1 MKKRYMDKDELN
13 EIRANSDWRRLF
25 QELGLERDEKKSRVD
40 DWWTRSPLT
49 MEETASFHINDK
61 GWFCFSSHEGGG
73 VIDLVQ
79 KVVQFRTGQAINCYE
94 AGRWLVDHGV
104 SSPPSSAIATQPTQ
118 KPSGEEEKKFNHP
131 IRQNLLP
138 TLSQQGTHP
147 EFIRREITAPAC
159 DYLGCGY
166 LEKSSSR
173 LQERIVFQVRGVR
186 SDDHGNLSPMIL
198 THMGRATSEEQK
210 ESGGKWTHYAGFHK
224 SLELYNIDKALLDDQ
239 ARNQAKSCGHILIT
253 EGCFDVLKLAESGI
267 FNVVATFGSQL
278 SEAQLPRIYEISERL
293 GVEHFRFV
301 YDRDKAGVHG
311 AEEGARLL
319 QKSGFQVSVFDW
331 EQSFSAKKRIS
342 KEITDI
348 CDCSPKQLQWLREKK
363 LI

>member
-25 QELGLERDEKKSRVD
+25 QELELERDEKKSRVD
-40 DWWTRSPLT
+40 DWWARSPLT
-49 MEETASFHINDK
+49 MEDTASFHINDK

-94 AGRWLVDHGV
+94 AGRWLLDHGV
-104 SSPPSSAIATQPTQ
+104 SSPPSSAIATQSTQ
-118 KPSGEEEKKFNHP
+118 KPSGEKEKKFNHP

-138 TLSQQGTHP
+138 ALTQQETHP
-147 EFIRREITAPAC
+147 EFVRREISTPTC

-166 LEKSSSR
+166 LEKSNSS
-173 LQERIVFQVRGVR
+173 LQGRIVFQVRGVR
-186 SDDHGNLSPMIL
+186 SDDHGDLSPVVL
-198 THMGRATSEEQK
+198 THIGRATTEAQK

-224 SLELYNIDKALLDDQ
+224 SLELYNIDKVLLDD
-239 ARNQAKSCGHILIT
+239 RAKSQADSCGYILIT
-253 EGCFDVLKLAESGI
+253 EGCFDVLKLAEAEI
-267 FNVVATFGSQL
+267 FNVVATFGAQL
-278 SEAQLPRIYEISERL
+278 SEDQIPRIREISEVL
-293 GVEHFRFV
+293 GIKHFRFV
-301 YDRDKAGVHG
+301 YDRDKAGVQG
-311 AEEGARLL
+311 AEEGVRLL
-319 QKSGFQVSVFDW
+319 QKSGFQTSVFDW

-342 KEITDI
+342 EEITDI
-348 CDCSPKQLQWLREKK
+348 CDCSPKQLQWLRKFG